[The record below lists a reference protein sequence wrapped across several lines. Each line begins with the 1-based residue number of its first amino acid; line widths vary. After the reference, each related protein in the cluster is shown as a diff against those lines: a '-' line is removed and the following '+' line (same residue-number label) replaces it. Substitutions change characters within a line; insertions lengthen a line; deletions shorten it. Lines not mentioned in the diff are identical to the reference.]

1 MDNPHELCRN
11 YSTKANIA
19 PQTLGLED
27 AFWEGLVSGGRT
39 ASFREGTS
47 SNGPGSI
54 ALLISQDCKG
64 FNQEPFDVTTS
75 CNEIMEPTP
84 IEAKKVIPLMAE
96 ILHQL
101 RLVVHPIIFKVFVH
115 PRWCRISSINS
126 MITHFEGFTSI

>member
-1 MDNPHELCRN
+1 M
-11 YSTKANIA
+11 
-19 PQTLGLED
+19 
-27 AFWEGLVSGGRT
+27 
-39 ASFREGTS
+39 
-47 SNGPGSI
+47 
-54 ALLISQDCKG
+54 LISRDCKG

-75 CNEIMEPTP
+75 YNEILEPIP

-126 MITHFEGFTSI
+126 MITRLLLSKVVIVSCEKHLGGPLLQSQGFHNTLGPKIFLTKALVTIS